1 MFLPQENISQVSKD
15 KNVLVRDSIRGAM
28 MWKKSIQ
35 QHFYNISVLPH
46 KQYYMVKFEDIIR
59 DRFSKDVSSDKLC
72 AEIIKIKIK
81 MVVEDIDDD
90 EDEDEDD

>member
-59 DRFSKDVSSDKLC
+59 KPESTFEQLGDFIEVSITDCLYQSGEQWRFQTLNLNNP
-72 AEIIKIKIK
+72 
-81 MVVEDIDDD
+81 
-90 EDEDEDD
+90 

>member
-1 MFLPQENISQVSKD
+1 MTYEQYEVELIRCLRKVFLEQDCFK
-15 KNVLVRDSIRGAM
+15 M
-28 MWKKSIQ
+28 MS
-35 QHFYNISVLPH
+35 
-46 KQYYMVKFEDIIR
+46 KFEDIIR